1 MIKVTLMIMV
11 MTIKIM
17 AIMMMIVHEVTHRHQ
32 PGDSAKP
39 GMQSFSCGHFVQI
52 NTVVWTVFM
61 INCYCKTMQCYHR

>member
-39 GMQSFSCGHFVQI
+39 GMLQLRPFCANQHCGVDSF
-52 NTVVWTVFM
+52 
-61 INCYCKTMQCYHR
+61 YDKLLL